1 MDASDRALREG
12 LDGTARSSVIVAL
25 SVARGPRG
33 SETRGSWQ
41 PALEA
46 SAHWGP
52 EATGP
57 KASPEEYNAVDSVRN
72 QGAISDGDDPVFCV
86 FIETHA
92 VHAALRSAA
101 ASRRMSSSVFSRAA
115 AAVLDLAERAAD
127 TVPSLPTVFP
137 PLH

>member
-1 MDASDRALREG
+1 MHSCEHLHIRCRSMDASDRALREG

-57 KASPEEYNAVDSVRN
+57 KASPEEYNAV
-72 QGAISDGDDPVFCV
+72 
-86 FIETHA
+86 
-92 VHAALRSAA
+92 
-101 ASRRMSSSVFSRAA
+101 M
-115 AAVLDLAERAAD
+115 ERARQVLGRGGVVGSVAGRSG
-127 TVPSLPTVFP
+127 TLGGRLF
-137 PLH
+137 